1 MKKLVI
7 TEEEKREIL
16 AAHTGLQVEDIVI
29 FKEWL
34 TPDDKYLIL
43 FDNLIDVEEKKW
55 YGNIWENFSN
65 MVVFIDHL
73 YEKSNFDKV
82 IKEHAKKVTS
92 KLLLTESRID
102 LRPHLPEIQRMMI
115 EEAWY
120 NDWGDFKR
128 SVKSTAKSVG
138 KTFAK
143 GAKAVGDWAVDTA
156 KSTAKGIKDFG
167 SDVYQGVKD
176 FGGALLRGDWQ
187 EILNL
192 IKKGMVYLARKVRQA
207 LYSTVGMIVDAI
219 LIATGIGKAAQFVVW
234 AIVVALDI
242 YEFTTG
248 DFEHKDDPMWMRYL
262 FFGIDIFAMCTTGA
276 LALPFI
282 VVLRGMRGIKGA
294 ALAAKASKPGV
305 FRNLLL
311 KIKGIVGKAG
321 TFFSKAVSK
330 LKASWIGKKIGNWL
344 GKMGAKLSTWIKKLK
359 GSVDD
364 MLGSAAKKVDD
375 AATKIKN
382 AKGKVTTRNVVKAGV
397 KATIIIGGIEVA
409 MHAALDLYNNYQ
421 LKKAEENRREYAKT
435 LGITLE
441 EYDKMDK
448 EGTLDAF
455 IAEWQGNLSKE
466 TVQELVNATEI
477 TTGGSVEADYWEDAP
492 PVVAV

>member
-16 AAHTGLQVEDIVI
+16 AAHTGLQVDDIVI

-65 MVVFIDHL
+65 MIVFIDHL

-115 EEAWY
+115 EEG
-120 NDWGDFKR
+120 WGLGDLWQG
-128 SVKSTAKSVG
+128 VKSTAKKVG
-138 KTFAK
+138 KTVTK

-156 KSTAKGIKDFG
+156 KSTAKGIKDFAG
-167 SDVYQGVKD
+167 DVYQGVKD
-176 FGGALLRGDWQ
+176 FGSAILSGDWQ
-187 EILNL
+187 EVWNL

-219 LIATGIGKAAQFVVW
+219 LIATGIGKAAQFVAW

-262 FFGIDIFAMCTTGA
+262 FFGIDILAMCTTGA

-282 VVLRGMRGIKGA
+282 AVLRGMRGIKGA
-294 ALAAKASKPGV
+294 ALAAKASKPGM
-305 FRNLLL
+305 FRTLLL
-311 KIKGIVGKAG
+311 KIKGIIGKAG

-344 GKMGAKLSTWIKKLK
+344 GKMGNKLSTWIKKLK

-364 MLGSAAKKVDD
+364 ILGSAAKKVDD
-375 AATKIKN
+375 AAAKMKN
-382 AKGKVTTRNVVKAGV
+382 TKGKVTTRNVVKAGA
-397 KATIIIGGIEVA
+397 KATIMIAGIELA
-409 MHAALDLYNNYQ
+409 MHAVIDLYNNYQ
-421 LKKAEENRREYAKT
+421 LKKTEPERREYAKT

-441 EYDKMDK
+441 EFDKMQK

-455 IAEWQGNLSKE
+455 IAEWKENLPPE
-466 TVQELVNATEI
+466 IEQEIINATEI
-477 TTGGSVEADYWEDAP
+477 TTGGSVEADYWADAP
-492 PVVAV
+492 PVAVA

>member
-16 AAHTGLQVEDIVI
+16 ASHTGLQVEDIVI

-82 IKEHAKKVTS
+82 IKEHAKKITS

-102 LRPHLPEIQRMMI
+102 LRSHLPEIQRTLI
-115 EEAWY
+115 EEGWLDDAGNWLSS
-120 NDWGDFKR
+120 K
-128 SVKSTAKSVG
+128 AKAVG
-138 KTFAK
+138 KAVTK
-143 GAKAVGDWAVDTA
+143 GAKAVGNWAVDTT
-156 KSTAKGIKDFG
+156 KSTVKGIKDFG
-167 SDVYQGVKD
+167 SDVYQGIKD
-176 FGGALLRGDWQ
+176 FGGAILSGDWK
-187 EILNL
+187 EVLNL

-248 DFEHKDDPMWMRYL
+248 DFEHKDDPMWMRYV
-262 FFGIDIFAMCTTGA
+262 FFGIDILAMCTTGA

-282 VVLRGMRGIKGA
+282 AVLRGMRGIKGA
-294 ALAAKASKPGV
+294 ALAAKASKPGM
-305 FRNLLL
+305 FRTLLL
-311 KIKGIVGKAG
+311 KIKGIIGKAG

-330 LKASWIGKKIGNWL
+330 LKGSWIGKKIGNWL
-344 GKMGAKLSTWIKKLK
+344 GKMGTKLSTWIKKLK

-364 MLGSAAKKVDD
+364 ILGSAAKKVDD
-375 AATKIKN
+375 AAAKIKN
-382 AKGKVTTRNVVKAGV
+382 TKGKVTTRNVVKAGA
-397 KATIIIGGIEVA
+397 KATIMIAGIEVGMLA
-409 MHAALDLYNNYQ
+409 VLDLYNNYQ
-421 LKKAEENRREYAKT
+421 LKKTEPERREYAKT

-441 EYDKMDK
+441 EFDKMQK

-455 IAEWQGNLSKE
+455 IAEWKENLPPE
-466 TVQELVNATEI
+466 TEQEIINATEI
-477 TTGGSVEADYWEDAP
+477 TTGGDVEADYWGDAS

>member
-16 AAHTGLQVEDIVI
+16 ASHTGLQVEDIVI

-82 IKEHAKKVTS
+82 IKEHAKKITS

-102 LRPHLPEIQRMMI
+102 LRSHLPEIQRTLI
-115 EEAWY
+115 EEGWLDDAGNWLSS
-120 NDWGDFKR
+120 K
-128 SVKSTAKSVG
+128 AKAVG
-138 KTFAK
+138 KAVTK
-143 GAKAVGDWAVDTA
+143 GAKAVGNWAVDTT
-156 KSTAKGIKDFG
+156 KSTVKGIKDFG
-167 SDVYQGVKD
+167 SDVYQGIKD
-176 FGGALLRGDWQ
+176 FGGAILSGDWK
-187 EILNL
+187 EVLNL

-248 DFEHKDDPMWMRYL
+248 DFEHKDDPMWMRYV
-262 FFGIDIFAMCTTGA
+262 FFGIDILAMCTTGA

-282 VVLRGMRGIKGA
+282 AVLRGMRGIKGA
-294 ALAAKASKPGV
+294 ALAAKASKPGM
-305 FRNLLL
+305 FRTLLL
-311 KIKGIVGKAG
+311 KIKGIIGKAG

-330 LKASWIGKKIGNWL
+330 LKGSWIGKKIGNWL
-344 GKMGAKLSTWIKKLK
+344 GKMGTKLSTWIKKLK

-364 MLGSAAKKVDD
+364 ILGSAAKKVDD
-375 AATKIKN
+375 AAAKMKN
-382 AKGKVTTRNVVKAGV
+382 TKGKVTTRNVVKAGA
-397 KATIIIGGIEVA
+397 KATIMIAGIEVGMLA
-409 MHAALDLYNNYQ
+409 VLDLYNNYQ
-421 LKKAEENRREYAKT
+421 LKKTEPERREYAKT

-441 EYDKMDK
+441 EFDKMQK

-455 IAEWQGNLSKE
+455 IAEWKENLPPE
-466 TVQELVNATEI
+466 TEQEIINATEI
-477 TTGGSVEADYWEDAP
+477 TTGGDVEADYWGDAS

>member
-16 AAHTGLQVEDIVI
+16 AAHTGIQVEDIVI

-102 LRPHLPEIQRMMI
+102 LRPHLPEIQRTLI
-115 EEAWY
+115 EEGLLDDAGNWISS
-120 NDWGDFKR
+120 K
-128 SVKSTAKSVG
+128 AKAVG
-138 KTFAK
+138 KAFTK
-143 GAKAVGDWAVDTA
+143 GAKAVRDWGVDTV
-156 KSTAKGIKDFG
+156 KSTVKGIKDFG
-167 SDVYQGVKD
+167 SDVYQGIKD
-176 FGGALLRGDWQ
+176 FGGAILSGDWK
-187 EILNL
+187 EVLNL

-248 DFEHKDDPMWMRYL
+248 DFEHKDDPMWMRYV

-294 ALAAKASKPGV
+294 ALAAKASKPGM

-344 GKMGAKLSTWIKKLK
+344 GKMGTKLSTWIKKLK

-397 KATIIIGGIEVA
+397 KATIMIFGIEVA
-409 MHAALDLYNNYQ
+409 MHAVLDLYNNYQ
-421 LKKAEENRREYAKT
+421 LKKTEPERREYAKT

-441 EYDKMDK
+441 EYDKMYK

-455 IAEWQGNLSKE
+455 IAEWKENLPPE
-466 TVQELVNATEI
+466 TEQEIINATEI
-477 TTGGSVEADYWEDAP
+477 TTGGDVEADYWENAS

>member
-16 AAHTGLQVEDIVI
+16 ASHTGLQVEDIVI

-82 IKEHAKKVTS
+82 IKEHAKKITS

-102 LRPHLPEIQRMMI
+102 LRSHLPEIQRTLI
-115 EEAWY
+115 EEGWLDDAGNWLSS
-120 NDWGDFKR
+120 K
-128 SVKSTAKSVG
+128 AKAVG
-138 KTFAK
+138 KAVTK
-143 GAKAVGDWAVDTA
+143 GAKAVGNWAVDTT
-156 KSTAKGIKDFG
+156 KSTVKGIKDFG
-167 SDVYQGVKD
+167 SDVYQGIKD
-176 FGGALLRGDWQ
+176 FGGAILSGDWK
-187 EILNL
+187 EVLNL

-248 DFEHKDDPMWMRYL
+248 DFEHKDDPMWMRYV
-262 FFGIDIFAMCTTGA
+262 FFGIDILAMCTTGA

-282 VVLRGMRGIKGA
+282 AVLRGMRGIKGA
-294 ALAAKASKPGV
+294 ALAAKASKPGM
-305 FRNLLL
+305 FRTLLL
-311 KIKGIVGKAG
+311 KIKGIIGKAG

-330 LKASWIGKKIGNWL
+330 LKGSWIGKKIGNWL
-344 GKMGAKLSTWIKKLK
+344 GKMGTKLSTWIKKLK

-364 MLGSAAKKVDD
+364 ILGSAAKKVDD
-375 AATKIKN
+375 AAAKMKN
-382 AKGKVTTRNVVKAGV
+382 TKGKVTTRNVVKAGA
-397 KATIIIGGIEVA
+397 KATIMIAGIEVGMLA
-409 MHAALDLYNNYQ
+409 VLDLYNNYQ
-421 LKKAEENRREYAKT
+421 LKKTEPERREYAKT

-441 EYDKMDK
+441 EFDKMQK

-455 IAEWQGNLSKE
+455 IAEWKENLPPE
-466 TVQELVNATEI
+466 TEQKIINATEI
-477 TTGGSVEADYWEDAP
+477 TTGGDVEADYWGDAS

>member
-16 AAHTGLQVEDIVI
+16 AAHTGIQVEDIVI

-102 LRPHLPEIQRMMI
+102 LRPHLPEIQRTLI
-115 EEAWY
+115 EEGLLDDAGNWISS
-120 NDWGDFKR
+120 K
-128 SVKSTAKSVG
+128 AKAVG
-138 KTFAK
+138 KAFTK
-143 GAKAVGDWAVDTA
+143 GAKAVRDWGVDTV
-156 KSTAKGIKDFG
+156 KSTVKGIKDFG
-167 SDVYQGVKD
+167 SDVYQGIKD
-176 FGGALLRGDWQ
+176 FGGAILSGDWK
-187 EILNL
+187 EVLNL

-248 DFEHKDDPMWMRYL
+248 DFEHKDDPMWMRYV

-282 VVLRGMRGIKGA
+282 AVLRGMRGIKGA
-294 ALAAKASKPGV
+294 ALAAKASKPGM

-344 GKMGAKLSTWIKKLK
+344 GKMGTKLSTWIKKLK

-397 KATIIIGGIEVA
+397 KATIMIFGIEVA
-409 MHAALDLYNNYQ
+409 MHAVLDLYNNYQ
-421 LKKAEENRREYAKT
+421 LKKTEPERREYAKT

-441 EYDKMDK
+441 EYDKMYK

-455 IAEWQGNLSKE
+455 IAEWKENLPPE
-466 TVQELVNATEI
+466 TEQEIINATEI
-477 TTGGSVEADYWEDAP
+477 TTGGDVEADYWENAS